1 MYTTQTEKS
10 LDGLTNRL
18 EMTEEIVSEPE
29 DRSTETIQSEEIKK
43 KVYHTCN

>member
-18 EMTEEIVSEPE
+18 EMIEEIVSEPE
-29 DRSTETIQSEEIKK
+29 DRSTETIQSEEI
-43 KVYHTCN
+43 